1 MSETAERAY
10 AKLNLSLDVLGVLEN
25 GYHELLM
32 VMQSVDL
39 CDDVHI
45 ALTDGGALRVRTN
58 LSYLPRDER
67 NLAAKA
73 ARTLLDAASLPQ
85 AGAEIGIH
93 KRIPVGAGLGGG
105 SADAAAVL
113 RGLNRLIGSPFDTA
127 RLEELGAAVGS
138 DVPFCIAGGTVLAS
152 GRGERLTPLPSLPGL
167 PVVICKPAFPLS
179 TPELFARIDGRASP
193 IRPDTEGLLRCIT
206 AGDTQGLA
214 RRMYNVFEDVLPR
227 SCSEISVIR
236 GRLLDLGA
244 QGAVMTGTGSAVF
257 GLFRDADTARG
268 AQREL
273 ARSYAD
279 CFFTETIGRYA

>member
-1 MSETAERAY
+1 MSETAERAC
-10 AKLNLSLDVLGVLEN
+10 AKLNLSLDILGMLEN
-25 GYHELLM
+25 GYHELVT
-32 VMQSVDL
+32 VMQSVAL

-45 ALTDGGALRVRTN
+45 ALTDDGALRVRTN
-58 LSYLPRDER
+58 LSYLPRDDR
-67 NLAAKA
+67 NLAVKA
-73 ARTLLDAASLPQ
+73 ARALLDAAALPH
-85 AGAEIGIH
+85 AGAAIDIH

-113 RGLNRLIGSPFDTA
+113 RGLNRLIGAPFDTA

-138 DVPFCIAGGTVLAS
+138 DVPFCIAGGTALAC
-152 GRGERLTPLPSLPGL
+152 GRGERLTPLPSLTGL
-167 PVVICKPAFPLS
+167 PVVICKPAFSLA
-179 TPELFARIDGRASP
+179 TPKLFARIDSRASH
-193 IRPDTEGLLRCIT
+193 IRPDTEGLIRCLA
-206 AGDTQGLA
+206 AGDMPGFA

-227 SCSEISVIR
+227 SCSEITVIR

-257 GLFRDADTARG
+257 GLFRDADTAQG

-273 ARSYAD
+273 AKSYAD